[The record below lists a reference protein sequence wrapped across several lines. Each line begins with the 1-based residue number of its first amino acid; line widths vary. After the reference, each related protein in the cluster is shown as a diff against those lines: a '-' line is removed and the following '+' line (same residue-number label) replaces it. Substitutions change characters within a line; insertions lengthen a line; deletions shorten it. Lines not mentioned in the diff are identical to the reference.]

1 MSGSQSYYRFPET
14 GVTEMGYRTIERG
27 DGYSAS
33 DSFSERTMGAA
44 VGHED
49 LLANKKQL
57 MSMFPQGTTLQNIL
71 NYNVR
76 GMSPL
81 DIHRAFVSSDAFK
94 ATRAKEAAAEQMYN
108 EDLTAMGVDISRP
121 YTDFEG
127 VIKQDGKVFANT
139 GIFGFNKPKVMTPQ
153 PPAAGQAKVIVVND
167 SAPQSQEVPTPSSPN
182 ITIPS
187 IPLPGMNRSKAVTL
201 QVGV

>member
-1 MSGSQSYYRFPET
+1 
-14 GVTEMGYRTIERG
+14 
-27 DGYSAS
+27 
-33 DSFSERTMGAA
+33 
-44 VGHED
+44 
-49 LLANKKQL
+49 
-57 MSMFPQGTTLQNIL
+57 
-71 NYNVR
+71 
-76 GMSPL
+76 
-81 DIHRAFVSSDAFK
+81 
-94 ATRAKEAAAEQMYN
+94 
-108 EDLTAMGVDISRP
+108 MGVDISKP

-139 GIFGFNKPKVMTPQ
+139 GILGMNKPKVMTPQ

>member
-1 MSGSQSYYRFPET
+1 MSGSQSYLRFPET
-14 GVTEMGYRTIERG
+14 GVEEMGMRSIERG

-33 DSFSERTMGAA
+33 DSFSQRTLTSFAGD
-44 VGHED
+44 ED
-49 LLANKKQL
+49 IKANKKQL

-71 NYNVR
+71 NYNVA

-81 DIHRAFVSSDAFK
+81 DIHRAFVSSDAYK
-94 ATRAKEAAAEQMYN
+94 ATRAKEAEAERMYN
-108 EDLTAMGVDISRP
+108 EDLTAMGVDTSRA

-139 GIFGFNKPKVMTPQ
+139 GILGMNKPRVMTPQ

-167 SAPQSQEVPTPSSPN
+167 SAPQSQEVPTLSSPN
-182 ITIPS
+182 ITLPS